1 MMAEGWNIA
10 LQARTPW
17 ATLELCRHTW
27 PSPNRILLREEEP
40 TLSFNLTGSS
50 QGKSGAKSGRYRD
63 SDDPAFFPMGDM
75 MFQPAATELESYG
88 EGGEQCFLRVSF
100 HPQAFGEGLELAIDH
115 ADPEI
120 QRRLLKV
127 DAPSVLMLV
136 RRTLSEMRAP
146 GMASSFLLDGLT
158 TMMAVELVRHLA
170 GRAVADQPAHG
181 GLAPWQLRRIEE
193 RIHDDAAMP
202 PTVDELARLVR
213 LSPRHLARA
222 YRASKDC
229 TLSET
234 IEVARQA
241 RAERM
246 VLDKALA
253 LKEIAHRLRFAS
265 PSSFSTAFRRRA
277 GCSPQEFAR
286 RGRSAG

>member
-1 MMAEGWNIA
+1 MAQGMVQGWNIA
-10 LQARTPW
+10 LQARTPR

-27 PSPNRILLREEEP
+27 PSPNRILLREEAP
-40 TLSFNLTGSS
+40 TLSFNLTGSRH
-50 QGKSGAKSGRYRD
+50 AKSGRYRD
-63 SDDPAFFPMGDM
+63 GDGLAFFPMGDM
-75 MFQPAATELESYG
+75 MFQPAGTELDSCG
-88 EGGEQCFLRVSF
+88 EGGEQRFLRVRF
-100 HPQAFGEGLELAIDH
+100 HPETFAEGLDLATDH
-115 ADPEI
+115 ADPDV
-120 QRRLLKV
+120 QRRLLRV

-158 TMMAVELVRHLA
+158 TMMVVELMRYLV
-170 GRAVADQPAHG
+170 GRAADQPAHG

-246 VLDKALA
+246 VLDNALA
-253 LKEIAHRLRFAS
+253 LKEIAHRLRFSS
-265 PSSFSTAFRRRA
+265 PSSFSTAFRRRV

-286 RGRSAG
+286 RARSAG

>member
-10 LQARTPW
+10 LQARTPR

-50 QGKSGAKSGRYRD
+50 QGKSGAKSGRYRE
-63 SDDPAFFPMGDM
+63 SDGPAFFPMGDM
-75 MFQPAATELESYG
+75 MFQPAGTELDSYG
-88 EGGEQCFLRVSF
+88 EGGEQRFLRVSF
-100 HPQAFGEGLELAIDH
+100 HPQAFAEGLELATDH
-115 ADPEI
+115 TDPEI

-158 TMMAVELVRHLA
+158 TMMAVELMRYLA
-170 GRAVADQPAHG
+170 GRSVADQPAHG
-181 GLAPWQLRRIEE
+181 GLAPWLVRRIEE

-213 LSPRHLARA
+213 LSSRHLARA

-246 VLDKALA
+246 VLDNALA

-286 RGRSAG
+286 RARSAG

>member
-10 LQARTPW
+10 LQARTPR

-27 PSPNRILLREEEP
+27 PSPNRILLREEEA
-40 TLSFNLTGSS
+40 TLSFNLTGSR
-50 QGKSGAKSGRYRD
+50 QAKSGAKSGRYRE
-63 SDDPAFFPMGDM
+63 SDGPAFFPMGDM
-75 MFQPAATELESYG
+75 MFQPAGTELDSYG
-88 EGGEQCFLRVSF
+88 EGGEQRFLRVSF
-100 HPQAFGEGLELAIDH
+100 HPQAFAEGLELATDH
-115 ADPEI
+115 TDPEI

-127 DAPSVLMLV
+127 DAPCVLMLV

-158 TMMAVELVRHLA
+158 TMMAVELMRYLA
-170 GRAVADQPAHG
+170 GRSVADQPAHG

-213 LSPRHLARA
+213 LSSRHLARA

-246 VLDKALA
+246 VLDNALA

-286 RGRSAG
+286 RARSAG